1 MKKILSC
8 LWNSLKRT
16 RWNYIENFPLCP
28 CASPWRRT
36 MLSHHHHQKK
46 MNFIS
51 CNLVKVI
58 INFIPCFIAPAADG
72 CDDCWLHDETQ
83 FLSFVNWI
91 HVNASHVLR
100 PQQHQKFRARS
111 APNVS
116 RESRWC
122 FWFMKSQRTAG
133 LLLVSTYNLQLNSF
147 LSD

>member
-1 MKKILSC
+1 MKKNYLV
-8 LWNSLKRT
+8 SLEFTETDALELYRK
-16 RWNYIENFPLCP
+16 FPAVSLRFTLMQDDGV
-28 CASPWRRT
+28 S
-36 MLSHHHHQKK
+36 SSSSEK

-100 PQQHQKFRARS
+100 PQQHQKFSARS
-111 APNVS
+111 ATNVS

-133 LLLVSTYNLQLNSF
+133 LLLVSTYNLRLNSF